1 MNYMQDVGEQV
12 FIVTERLNF
21 TTPNPAI
28 RDSCDIWWSAVK
40 IERDT
45 RYYGTY

>member
-21 TTPNPAI
+21 TMPNPAI
-28 RDSCDIWWSAVK
+28 KTVATFGGPPSK
-40 IERDT
+40 
-45 RYYGTY
+45 